1 MIKTSCQLLDGR
13 AAATAIEKKILSDI
27 EEFKKNS
34 GRPPTLSVVL
44 VGEHAP
50 SQIYVSMKQKAAERV
65 GLGFQLHR
73 LQSNIK
79 EIALTSLIGEINRDP
94 KIDGLIVQLPLP
106 PHLDPRTALNT
117 IHPDKDIDGFHPLN
131 IGRLITSRALLE
143 PCTPKGIMALL
154 AHYGIECIHKHAV
167 VVGRS
172 AVVGRPLS
180 VMLLRASATVTICH
194 RHTVDLGSYTKL
206 ADILVVAVGKPHLI
220 TGNMVKPGGV
230 VVDVGIS
237 RLDNGTIVG
246 DVDFETVSR
255 VASHLSPVPGGVGP
269 MTIAMLLSNT
279 VRAAQHL
286 AHVKIL
292 PEWSP

>member
-1 MIKTSCQLLDGR
+1 
-13 AAATAIEKKILSDI
+13 
-27 EEFKKNS
+27 
-34 GRPPTLSVVL
+34 
-44 VGEHAP
+44 
-50 SQIYVSMKQKAAERV
+50 
-65 GLGFQLHR
+65 
-73 LQSNIK
+73 
-79 EIALTSLIGEINRDP
+79 
-94 KIDGLIVQLPLP
+94 
-106 PHLDPRTALNT
+106 
-117 IHPDKDIDGFHPLN
+117 
-131 IGRLITSRALLE
+131 
-143 PCTPKGIMALL
+143 MALL

-206 ADILVVAVGKPHLI
+206 ADILVVAVGKPRLI
-220 TGNMVKPGGV
+220 TGNMVKSGAV

-286 AHVKIL
+286 AHVKSL
-292 PEWSP
+292 PEWGP